1 MHLRFS
7 FQPQLNNSG
16 HGETTTRE
24 REITRTHLPQRH
36 IRPDARASSCSWT
49 TDLSHGIFWIRRKE
63 EEEEEEEEQQQ
74 QEEVGSQV
82 GEAGRLGTSLIL
94 FF

>member
-49 TDLSHGIFWIRRKE
+49 TDLSHGIFWIRR
-63 EEEEEEEEQQQ
+63 EEEEEQQQ

-82 GEAGRLGTSLIL
+82 GEAGQLGTGLI
-94 FF
+94 FFLARY